1 MEKMT
6 IGIIVGSIRHGRVG
20 TRVGQWVAE
29 QVADSAFDYELVELA
44 DWDIPF
50 ATTEVIP
57 AMAGGTYDDPRVQA
71 WADKV
76 AGFDAFV
83 FVTPEYNRNVPG
95 PFKNAFDSVAEWK
108 GKPVTFVAYG
118 SGGGRAA
125 IAGWRTTVTGLLAMD
140 PTASDTALTLG
151 REGIVLDD
159 AASRQLRT
167 AIAEL
172 EGKLS

>member
-1 MEKMT
+1 M
-6 IGIIVGSIRHGRVG
+6 
-20 TRVGQWVAE
+20 
-29 QVADSAFDYELVELA
+29 
-44 DWDIPF
+44 
-50 ATTEVIP
+50 
-57 AMAGGTYDDPRVQA
+57 
-71 WADKV
+71 
-76 AGFDAFV
+76 
-83 FVTPEYNRNVPG
+83 PG